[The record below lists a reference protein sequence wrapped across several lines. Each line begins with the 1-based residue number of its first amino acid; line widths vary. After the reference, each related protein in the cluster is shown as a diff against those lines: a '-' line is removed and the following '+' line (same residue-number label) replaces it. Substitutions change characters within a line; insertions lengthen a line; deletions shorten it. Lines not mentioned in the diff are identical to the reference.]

1 MGPIS
6 KRRPRKNLRKNLAA
20 ARVLGGGLARAARAQ
35 PGRDL
40 PSGLLDLRAEAAVP
54 PVLARP
60 VDQAPSRAVRTEG
73 RARRAPEGDSG
84 SARGVRD
91 TAGSELRFSAC
102 SAACRK
108 ALVGAL
114 KHRCRCADVHVTCD
128 FAFYTGCPYRGI
140 MAASFRLSSPAS
152 ECAARSV
159 VARRRKPRGR

>member
-40 PSGLLDLRAEAAVP
+40 PSGLRLRAEAAVP